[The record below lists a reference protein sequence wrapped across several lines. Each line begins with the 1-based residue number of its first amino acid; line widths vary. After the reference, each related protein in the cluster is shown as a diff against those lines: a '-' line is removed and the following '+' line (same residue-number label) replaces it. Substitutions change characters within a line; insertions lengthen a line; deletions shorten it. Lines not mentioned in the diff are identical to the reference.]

1 VDVNEHERLSNYTQL
16 SLSYKAPPTKAT
28 PLIRPD
34 VRGTEKTKIL
44 LNSPKEKN
52 LNFEGKNIQLLFM
65 CQLDSIKF
73 NLQYMFLERDNCI
86 FTMYMYMYFFKY
98 IFNLLDYK
106 KKGRPITYRL

>member
-1 VDVNEHERLSNYTQL
+1 MYMYIVKIQL

-73 NLQYMFLERDNCI
+73 NLQYMFLRKKNSFIFPMGVAILVKRDQKNI
-86 FTMYMYMYFFKY
+86 W
-98 IFNLLDYK
+98 
-106 KKGRPITYRL
+106 